1 MNGFPRPLTGYVIGL
16 SISESDESMERGFP
30 LEQVNRVTLFVVGA
44 MFGQGASLIFG
55 HDWRDDG
62 VMQAIHGFAQQMQ
75 SPLPLTPAEAVAAG
89 QPLLRNLLPWPD
101 KPRLPAQDL
110 ERLSSTLGVE
120 QAGLPGEL
128 KSVENDALGAGPGSR
143 IYRYLRARGLT
154 YLRHR
159 LNGVSSARVCL
170 GGRTADYA
178 GRYPGVIEEALLA
191 LRSRKPL
198 YLAGFLGGATQQV
211 ANAIAE
217 KKMPEDFCP
226 LTEADDLYDKPPMKE
241 SDASTWNDRKIDRD
255 AVWSEMRQ
263 VGRKQFAAMNG
274 LTVEENEELFHT
286 HVLDRV
292 VELILTGVSQLRP
305 KG

>member
-110 ERLSSTLGVE
+110 
-120 QAGLPGEL
+120 A
-128 KSVENDALGAGPGSR
+128 R
-143 IYRYLRARGLT
+143 ICG
-154 YLRHR
+154 
-159 LNGVSSARVCL
+159 
-170 GGRTADYA
+170 
-178 GRYPGVIEEALLA
+178 
-191 LRSRKPL
+191 
-198 YLAGFLGGATQQV
+198 
-211 ANAIAE
+211 
-217 KKMPEDFCP
+217 
-226 LTEADDLYDKPPMKE
+226 
-241 SDASTWNDRKIDRD
+241 
-255 AVWSEMRQ
+255 
-263 VGRKQFAAMNG
+263 
-274 LTVEENEELFHT
+274 
-286 HVLDRV
+286 
-292 VELILTGVSQLRP
+292 TG
-305 KG
+305 